1 MRKYYDVSEA
11 EDLIPLLKPR
21 IVNLVKLNSAI
32 NFLESVDIQ
41 YDDEYET
48 IKQDVLMN
56 KKFHD
61 YSLKFCRE
69 VENLLKIGV
78 VLRDVENGVVNFFSL
93 HGGKEIF
100 LCWKLGEHK
109 IDSWYEVGS
118 DYEFRKPLR
127 DLKGKR
133 KI

>member
-1 MRKYYDVSEA
+1 MRKYYTISEA
-11 EDLIPLLKPR
+11 EDIIPLLKPR

-61 YSLKFCRE
+61 YSLRFCRE
-69 VENLLKIGV
+69 LERLLKIGV
-78 VLRDVENGVVNFFSL
+78 VLRDTEEGIVNFFGL
-93 HGGKEIF
+93 HEGKEIF
-100 LCWKLGEHK
+100 LNWKLGEHR
-109 IDSWYEVGS
+109 IDSWHEVGS
-118 DYEFRKPLR
+118 EYETRKPISE
-127 DLKGKR
+127 LKR
-133 KI
+133 RI

>member
-1 MRKYYDVSEA
+1 MRKYYTPNEA

-93 HGGKEIF
+93 HEGKEIF
-100 LCWKLGEHK
+100 LCWKLGEFK
-109 IDSWYEVGS
+109 IDSWYPVGS
-118 DYEFRKPLR
+118 EYELRKPVSE
-127 DLKGKR
+127 LKGSK
-133 KI
+133 KV